1 MASGKRKKRTGIA
14 WRALLRGAAAGVGTL
29 IVSVLL
35 LTLLVYLGWLPESS
49 IGVGNTVIKILAA
62 IVGGAAAA
70 LGRDPGTWILGG
82 FAALAGLA
90 FSTAVMS
97 VWLGSFSFSWNLAA
111 DLLMSFAIGSA
122 VAALLLR
129 RKKA

>member
-1 MASGKRKKRTGIA
+1 VTATG
-14 WRALLRGAAAGVGTL
+14 R
-29 IVSVLL
+29 
-35 LTLLVYLGWLPESS
+35 
-49 IGVGNTVIKILAA
+49 N
-62 IVGGAAAA
+62 
-70 LGRDPGTWILGG
+70 PGTWILGG

-90 FSTAVMS
+90 ISTAVMS
-97 VWLGSFSFSWNLAA
+97 LYLGSFSFSWNLAA